1 MLIMMQGASGSGK
14 STVAKELAIEHDA
27 VIYSTDDIFVENG
40 VYTFNPKLLGINHQ
54 KNIARTVEALKA
66 GKNVIVDNTNTQ
78 CWECKPYV
86 EAALQHGHEVKF
98 VRCEGR
104 YQNIH
109 FVPSAK
115 VEQMRARLE
124 DLTIEKVM
132 ASKKPF

>member
-27 VIYSTDDIFVENG
+27 VIYSTDELFVENG
-40 VYTFNPKLLGINHQ
+40 VYTFNPKMLGINHN
-54 KNIARTVEALKA
+54 KNLDRTVEALKA
-66 GKNVIVDNTNTQ
+66 GKSVIVDNTNTQ

-86 EAALQHGHEVKF
+86 ESALQYRHEVKF

-104 YQNIH
+104 YQNVH
-109 FVPSAK
+109 GVPTDK
-115 VEQMRARLE
+115 VEQMRTRLE
-124 DLTIEKVM
+124 DLSIEKVM